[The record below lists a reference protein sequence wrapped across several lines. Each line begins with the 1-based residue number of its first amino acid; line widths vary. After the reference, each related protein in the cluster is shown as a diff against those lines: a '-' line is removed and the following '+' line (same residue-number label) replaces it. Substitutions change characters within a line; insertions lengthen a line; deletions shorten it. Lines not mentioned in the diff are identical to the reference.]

1 LFVIV
6 KTKTIKKMFNNNT
19 LFSCKKKYCKQ
30 LIILAFIQFIFFQY
44 YVINAQ
50 TQTFPFT
57 GTPQTFNVPSCI
69 SNLTVTLTGAGGGGP
84 NGGGGAQLNL
94 NIPVQPGDVVTFI
107 IGQSATGVA
116 GGYPNGG
123 NGTSSSTPGYSS
135 YGGGG
140 SSMIYIN
147 GVLVAVAGAGGGSGG
162 GNTAAAA
169 ANGGCLT
176 GSGTAVS
183 PFGSGGGNGTQ
194 IAGGN
199 GGPPW
204 IASGNAGQAGAY
216 LQGGNGASDPCFNL
230 GPGGGGGGG
239 YYGGGGGGSDC
250 FGSGSLGG
258 GAGGG
263 GSSLIPPGTP
273 CITDVNPGNGSAV
286 VNVGGVS
293 ATNTGPYCAG
303 GTISLH
309 ASSGLTYTWVG
320 PNGFTSSVQNP
331 TISNITTLNAGT
343 YGVVVTGT
351 GCADTAYTTVVV
363 NPPITPNA
371 GLDDTV
377 CFGSPFT
384 LNGSLTIPSDPKIW
398 TYLATGITPT
408 PNVTFSPNFTIL
420 TPTVNVSQPG
430 LYRFILKETN
440 TLCGAFRD
448 TVKIYVKKMDIT
460 AQLTSPSCFGY
471 SDGEILLGGN
481 QAQEYSFDN
490 SVTWTNNPLGT
501 GFVAGNYTVCVRDN
515 NLCKACSTVVITD
528 PAVIGITTSN
538 DTLICQ
544 NGTGYLSAS
553 ATGGT
558 TYTFNWSNI
567 ASTNDSVS
575 VNPIGDSTYYVQAES
590 ENGCLS
596 PIDSIIVSVRL
607 PISGIISPQDTVCPG
622 YPATLTVT
630 GNDGLGSPYN
640 FVWSDG
646 STGTGVS
653 NTIFVTPSTDSIYTV
668 TITDGCESSPLI
680 LSTTVIIAP
689 LPVPLIQIPDGIDKK
704 CEIADFKL
712 LNITDSLMTQSV
724 LWNISNGLS
733 SSNIDTLSVQGLSAG
748 SYDVQLIVTSPQG
761 CIDSTTFFN
770 FLTVFP
776 QPVSLFKFSP
786 NPVYMFNTQVNFT
799 NYSTGAESFI
809 WNIEQGSPAFSQLE
823 NPSTLFPDGQ
833 TGEYIVSLEVT
844 SEFGCKDTLIQKVVV
859 MPEVII
865 YAPNTFTPDNDE
877 HNQNW
882 GIHIEGIDVTDF
894 NLLIFNRWGE
904 IIWESNDPSATWD
917 GSYNGSIIPQGTY
930 SWIIRAKD
938 LLNDGKY
945 EFNGYINILR

>member
-1 LFVIV
+1 M
-6 KTKTIKKMFNNNT
+6 TTIINRTIFNDKALIFSFIILCIFSFNN
-19 LFSCKKKYCKQ
+19 FS
-30 LIILAFIQFIFFQY
+30 A
-44 YVINAQ
+44 
-50 TQTFPFT
+50 
-57 GTPQTFNVPSCI
+57 QTFNYTGGPQTWVVPACVSTVTI
-69 SNLTVTLTGAGGGGP
+69 TVAGAKGGGTNGGNGAVVTGTLTVTPGQILQINVGGSGTCPTAGWNGGGTGQPSGIGYPSCGGGGASDIRTAPYGLNNRIIVAGGGGG
-84 NGGGGAQLNL
+84 NGGGPTSG
-94 NIPVQPGDVVTFI
+94 
-107 IGQSATGVA
+107 A
-116 GGYPNGG
+116 GGVGGCPVGG
-123 NGTSSSTPGYSS
+123 NGVTTFGQF
-135 YGGGG
+135 GGGG
-140 SSMIYIN
+140 T
-147 GVLVAVAGAGGGSGG
+147 LTAGGTGG
-162 GNTAAAA
+162 LTWSILTP
-169 ANGGCLT
+169 GGLP
-176 GSGTAVS
+176 GT
-183 PFGSGGGNGTQ
+183 F
-194 IAGGN
+194 GN
-199 GGPPW
+199 GGLGG
-204 IASGNAGQAGAY
+204 ADANYGN
-216 LQGGNGASDPCFNL
+216 
-230 GPGGGGGGG
+230 GPGGAGGGG
-239 YYGGGGGGSDC
+239 YYGGGGGGSDNI
-250 FGSGSLGG
+250 SITSAMGG
-258 GAGGG
+258 GGGGG
-263 GSSLIPPGTP
+263 GSSLIPTSGGCNATN
-273 CITDVNPGNGSAV
+273 TGNGYVTIST
-286 VNVGGVS
+286 GGVT

-303 GTISLH
+303 GTISLN
-309 ASSGLTYTWVG
+309 ASTGLTYSWVG

-331 TISNITTLNAGT
+331 TITNITTANAGS

-351 GCADTAYTTVVV
+351 GCTDTAYTTVVV

-377 CFGSPFT
+377 CFGSPFN
-384 LNGSLTIPSDPKIW
+384 LNGTLTIASDPKIW

-408 PNVTFSPNFTIL
+408 PNVTFSPNFTSL

-440 TLCGAFRD
+440 ALCGAFRD
-448 TVKIYVKKMDIT
+448 TVKIYVKKMNIT

-471 SDGEILLGGN
+471 SDGQILLGGI
-481 QAQEYSFDN
+481 QAQEYSFN
-490 SVTWTNNPLGT
+490 NGVTWSTNPLGS
-501 GFVAGNYTVCVRDN
+501 GFSAGNYTVCVRDN

-558 TYTFNWSNI
+558 TYTFHWTNI
-567 ASTNDSVS
+567 SSTNDSVS

-596 PIDSIIVSVRL
+596 PIDSIFVSVRL
-607 PISGIISPQDTVCPG
+607 PISGTISPQDTVCPG

-653 NTIFVTPSTDSIYTV
+653 NTIFVTPTTDSIYTV
-668 TITDGCESSPLI
+668 TITDGCESSPLV

-689 LPVPLIQIPDGIDKK
+689 LPIPLIQIPDGIDKK

-776 QPVSLFKFSP
+776 QPISLFKFSP

-809 WNIEQGSPAFSQLE
+809 WNIEQGIPSFSQQE
-823 NPSTLFPDGQ
+823 NPTTQFPDGE
-833 TGEYIVSLEVT
+833 TGEYYVSLEVT
-844 SEFGCKDTLIQKVVV
+844 SEFGCKDTSIQKIVV

-877 HNQNW
+877 HNQHW
-882 GIHIEGIDVTDF
+882 GIHIEGIDVSDF

-917 GSYNGSIIPQGTY
+917 GAYNGSIIPQGTY

>member
-1 LFVIV
+1 M
-6 KTKTIKKMFNNNT
+6 TTIIKRTIFNEKSII
-19 LFSCKKKYCKQ
+19 FSF
-30 LIILAFIQFIFFQY
+30 IILCVFSLNNFYA
-44 YVINAQ
+44 
-50 TQTFPFT
+50 
-57 GTPQTFNVPSCI
+57 QTFNYTGGPQTWVVPACVSTVTITVAGAKGGGANGGNGAVVTGTLSVTPGQILQINVGGSGTCPTAGWNGGGTGQPSGIGYPSCGGGGASDI
-69 SNLTVTLTGAGGGGP
+69 RTAPYGLNNRIVVAGGGGG
-84 NGGGGAQLNL
+84 NGGGPTSG
-94 NIPVQPGDVVTFI
+94 
-107 IGQSATGVA
+107 A
-116 GGYPNGG
+116 GGVGGCPVGG
-123 NGTSSSTPGYSS
+123 NGVTT
-135 YGGGG
+135 YGQ
-140 SSMIYIN
+140 
-147 GVLVAVAGAGGGSGG
+147 
-162 GNTAAAA
+162 
-169 ANGGCLT
+169 
-176 GSGTAVS
+176 
-183 PFGSGGGNGTQ
+183 FGSGGTLTAGGAGGLTWSILTPCGLPGTF
-194 IAGGN
+194 GN
-199 GGPPW
+199 GGLGG
-204 IASGNAGQAGAY
+204 ADANYGN
-216 LQGGNGASDPCFNL
+216 
-230 GPGGGGGGG
+230 GPGGAGGGG
-239 YYGGGGGGSDC
+239 YYGGGGGGSDNI
-250 FGSGSLGG
+250 SLTSAMGG
-258 GAGGG
+258 GGGGG
-263 GSSLIPPGTP
+263 GSSLIPTSGGCNATN
-273 CITDVNPGNGSAV
+273 TGNGYVTIST
-286 VNVGGVS
+286 GGVT

-303 GTISLH
+303 GTISLQ
-309 ASSGLTYTWVG
+309 ASSGLTYSWVG
-320 PNGFTSSVQNP
+320 PNGFTSSLQNP
-331 TISNITTLNAGT
+331 TITNITTANAGS

-351 GCADTAYTTVVV
+351 GCTDTAYTTVVI
-363 NPPITPNA
+363 NPAITPNA
-371 GLDDTV
+371 GIDDTV
-377 CFGSPFT
+377 CFGSPFS
-384 LNGSLTIPSDPKIW
+384 LNGALTIATDSKIW

-408 PNVTFSPNFTIL
+408 PNVTFSPNFTTL

-490 SVTWTNNPLGT
+490 GITWTNNPLGT

-515 NLCKACSTVVITD
+515 NLCKACSTIVVTD
-528 PAVIGITTSN
+528 PVAIGITTSN

-553 ATGGT
+553 ATGGISYDFHWT
-558 TYTFNWSNI
+558 NI

-596 PIDSIIVSVRL
+596 AIDSVIVSVRL

-622 YPATLTVT
+622 YPATLSVT

-646 STGTGVS
+646 SIGTGIS
-653 NTIFVTPSTDSIYTV
+653 NTIFVTPTTDSVYTV
-668 TITDGCESSPLI
+668 TITDGCESSPLTLTTKVI
-680 LSTTVIIAP
+680 LAP

-704 CEIADFKL
+704 CEIADFEVI
-712 LNITDSLMTQSV
+712 NITDTTMSQSV
-724 LWNISNGLS
+724 IWNVSNGLS
-733 SSNIDTLSVQGLSAG
+733 SSNLDTLSVEGLSAG
-748 SYDVQLIVTSPQG
+748 LYDIQLIVTSPQG
-761 CIDSTTFFN
+761 CIDSTTFYN
-770 FLTVFP
+770 FLTVHP

-823 NPSTLFPDGQ
+823 NPTTQFPDGE
-833 TGEYIVSLEVT
+833 TGEYYVSLEVT
-844 SEFGCKDTLIQKVVV
+844 SEFGCKDTSIQKIVV
-859 MPEVII
+859 MPEVLI

-877 HNQNW
+877 HNQHW

-904 IIWESNDPSATWD
+904 IIWESNDPSGTWD
-917 GSYNGSIIPQGTY
+917 GTYNGSIIPQGTY